1 MPAANSGY
9 RWEDAVGP
17 RERRPKRLD
26 LAWHSLCAPFDE
38 WNLWYFDRFNE
49 SGKITDVNTWPYA
62 PRLSRKEAVEG
73 ISRRPGFAKTGWVDR
88 RQQRRLAPVG
98 VVEGDLTASPWHLPS
113 VDDFDWQ
120 TFASVGP
127 G

>member
-62 PRLSRKEAVEG
+62 PRLSRKEAG
-73 ISRRPGFAKTGWVDR
+73 
-88 RQQRRLAPVG
+88 
-98 VVEGDLTASPWHLPS
+98 
-113 VDDFDWQ
+113 
-120 TFASVGP
+120 
-127 G
+127 